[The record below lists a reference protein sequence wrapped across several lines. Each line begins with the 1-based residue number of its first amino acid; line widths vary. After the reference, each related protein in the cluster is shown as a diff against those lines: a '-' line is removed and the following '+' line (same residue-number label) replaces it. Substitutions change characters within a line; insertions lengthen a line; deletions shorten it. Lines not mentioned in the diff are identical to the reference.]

1 MISLNTNMASSWAA
15 YTLNNNNVSLQ
26 RSLNKLS
33 SGQRINSSYDDSG
46 GLAVSMKMSASI
58 RRSQATVATI
68 NNAISSL
75 QTQDGVLKSA
85 EGILNRMSELTQLA
99 ADVSKSTDDKNLYQ
113 TEYNSLTQSLV
124 SLTAEEFNGTAM
136 FSTNGNTLSV
146 VASEDGSQTIGITQ
160 ANLEGIYINNS
171 LSNINL
177 ANSSLIT
184 SAISSLTTAIQD
196 LAELRAKNG
205 SEQMRLTFA
214 VDMLAINQNNTQA
227 ANSRIQ
233 DVDLASESANRAKLS
248 IINEAGMAMASQAN
262 QSNAVVLKLLE

>member
-58 RRSQATVATI
+58 RRSQATEANI

-85 EGILNRMSELTQLA
+85 QGILNRMSELSQLS
-99 ADVSKSTDDKNLYQ
+99 ADVSKSGSDKLLYQ
-113 TEYNSLTQSLV
+113 TEYNALTQSLV

-146 VASEDGSQTIGITQ
+146 VASEDGSQTAGITQ
-160 ANLEGIYINNS
+160 ANLVGVYNNNN
-171 LSNINL
+171 LSNIDL
-177 ANSSLIT
+177 TNSGAIT
-184 SAISSLTTAIQD
+184 DAIESITTAIQD

-214 VDMLAINQNNTQA
+214 VDMLSIDRNSTEA

-248 IINEAGMAMASQAN
+248 IINETGMAMLSQAN
-262 QSNAVVLKLLE
+262 QHSRVVLRLLD